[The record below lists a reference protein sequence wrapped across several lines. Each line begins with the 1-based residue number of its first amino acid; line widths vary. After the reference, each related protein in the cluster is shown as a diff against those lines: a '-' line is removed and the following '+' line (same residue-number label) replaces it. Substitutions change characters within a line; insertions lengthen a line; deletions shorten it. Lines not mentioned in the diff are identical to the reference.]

1 LVRAEGPV
9 FVRVAT
15 VPAVARALAGP
26 RCESRR
32 PPGPAS
38 RTGQQNRPAE
48 PASRSGDDNKG
59 V

>member
-32 PPGPAS
+32 P
-38 RTGQQNRPAE
+38 AE
-48 PASRSGDDNKG
+48 PASHSADDNKG

>member
-32 PPGPAS
+32 PAEPAT
-38 RTGQQNRPAE
+38 RTGQPNRPAE
-48 PASRSGDDNKG
+48 PASHSADDSKG